1 MAKVV
6 VGVSGGIA
14 AYKSAQLIRLFTE
27 AGHTVQ
33 VVATQ
38 NALNFIGKATLE
50 ALSKNQVSILDPDL
64 FTDVDQVKHIAIAK
78 SAELVVV
85 APATASF
92 LAKIASGIADD
103 LLTTTVL
110 AATCPVVVAPAMH
123 TEMWE
128 NAATRANVAV
138 LEKRGISIVWPGIGR
153 LTGGDSGVGRLAEPE
168 EIFESSIA
176 RISTALRGV
185 RVLVTAG
192 GTREPID
199 PARFIGNY
207 SSGKQGVAFAR
218 AAKLMGASVQLLA
231 ANLDPVMVAG
241 IDTTHVQTTAQL
253 KNAIDQMSD
262 KYELLI
268 MAAAV
273 ADYSPV
279 QSLTE
284 KMKRSELGE
293 RLNIELIANPDLLA
307 GVVNDLKARGAAKV
321 TVGFAAESSSE
332 LEALARKKLLSKQ
345 CDYIVANDISNGAV
359 FGQDDTSVLLISE
372 GKAQSFSGSKQ
383 EVAAAVLSEIAT
395 KMEKL

>member
-6 VGVSGGIA
+6 VGVTGGIA

-153 LTGGDSGVGRLAEPE
+153 LTGEDSGVGRLAEPE

-262 KYELLI
+262 KYDLLI

-307 GVVNDLKARGAAKV
+307 GVVNDLKARGAARV

>member
-6 VGVSGGIA
+6 VGVTGGIA

-153 LTGGDSGVGRLAEPE
+153 LTGEDSGVGRLAEPE

-262 KYELLI
+262 KYDLLI

-307 GVVNDLKARGAAKV
+307 GVVNDLKARGAARV

-395 KMEKL
+395 KMEEL

>member
-1 MAKVV
+1 V
-6 VGVSGGIA
+6 
-14 AYKSAQLIRLFTE
+14 LF
-27 AGHTVQ
+27 
-33 VVATQ
+33 
-38 NALNFIGKATLE
+38 
-50 ALSKNQVSILDPDL
+50 DL
-64 FTDVDQVKHIAIAK
+64 
-78 SAELVVV
+78 
-85 APATASF
+85 
-92 LAKIASGIADD
+92 
-103 LLTTTVL
+103 
-110 AATCPVVVAPAMH
+110 
-123 TEMWE
+123 
-128 NAATRANVAV
+128 
-138 LEKRGISIVWPGIGR
+138 
-153 LTGGDSGVGRLAEPE
+153 EPE

>member
-6 VGVSGGIA
+6 VGVTGGIA

-153 LTGGDSGVGRLAEPE
+153 LTGEDSGVGRLAEPE
-168 EIFESSIA
+168 EIFESSIV

-262 KYELLI
+262 KYDLLI

-307 GVVNDLKARGAAKV
+307 GVVNDLKARGAARV

-372 GKAQSFSGSKQ
+372 GKAQSFNGSKQ

>member
-1 MAKVV
+1 
-6 VGVSGGIA
+6 
-14 AYKSAQLIRLFTE
+14 
-27 AGHTVQ
+27 
-33 VVATQ
+33 
-38 NALNFIGKATLE
+38 
-50 ALSKNQVSILDPDL
+50 
-64 FTDVDQVKHIAIAK
+64 
-78 SAELVVV
+78 
-85 APATASF
+85 
-92 LAKIASGIADD
+92 
-103 LLTTTVL
+103 
-110 AATCPVVVAPAMH
+110 
-123 TEMWE
+123 MWE
-128 NAATRANVAV
+128 DAATRANVAV

-153 LTGGDSGVGRLAEPE
+153 LTGEDSGVGRLAEPE

-262 KYELLI
+262 KYDLLI

-307 GVVNDLKARGAAKV
+307 GVVNDLKARGAARV

-383 EVAAAVLSEIAT
+383 EVATAVLSEIAT